1 MNKTDLQSIIELF
14 ESHLHTIDLAIYLVG
29 LVLVALSVI
38 TWKSIKTA
46 IANKVSEEVI
56 KIAENERNKIKKFIK
71 VEINR
76 IAKEEGTALYQD
88 LGLRSDKEETIL

>member
-1 MNKTDLQSIIELF
+1 M
-14 ESHLHTIDLAIYLVG
+14 
-29 LVLVALSVI
+29 ALSVI

>member
-1 MNKTDLQSIIELF
+1 M
-14 ESHLHTIDLAIYLVG
+14 
-29 LVLVALSVI
+29 ALSVI

-56 KIAENERNKIKKFIK
+56 KIAENERNKIKKLIK